1 MWCPWGYYKQV
12 YGAGSD
18 QVSII
23 WYSCQQMIGTMTFP
37 RAPIVI
43 TMKYL
48 PKPQKEQWGLYAD
61 VHAGRGATVILPL
74 SFWFKK
80 NSCAHKAIC
89 LFTFFT
95 FSPFQQCTIMSGGAS
110 LSEQLEV
117 LLISSNDWFQ
127 AFIAAQRDT
136 FVADLQSLGFQ
147 EPPFAA
153 QRHGPSTRNQR
164 RARNRLLVIG
174 WVFGAHNEL
183 IWHP

>member
-1 MWCPWGYYKQV
+1 
-12 YGAGSD
+12 
-18 QVSII
+18 
-23 WYSCQQMIGTMTFP
+23 
-37 RAPIVI
+37 
-43 TMKYL
+43 
-48 PKPQKEQWGLYAD
+48 
-61 VHAGRGATVILPL
+61 
-74 SFWFKK
+74 
-80 NSCAHKAIC
+80 
-89 LFTFFT
+89 
-95 FSPFQQCTIMSGGAS
+95 MSGGAS

-174 WVFGAHNEL
+174 WVFGAGASLFSQWLCFFNMFLLSCLFNCILHIQIIRE
-183 IWHP
+183 

>member
-1 MWCPWGYYKQV
+1 MGAITEQRPCGVLWGYYKQV

-61 VHAGRGATVILPL
+61 VHAGRGAKVILPL

-89 LFTFFT
+89 LFTF
-95 FSPFQQCTIMSGGAS
+95 SPERLRWHFGVLRFVLRCV
-110 LSEQLEV
+110 V
-117 LLISSNDWFQ
+117 LLPK
-127 AFIAAQRDT
+127 A
-136 FVADLQSLGFQ
+136 
-147 EPPFAA
+147 
-153 QRHGPSTRNQR
+153 R
-164 RARNRLLVIG
+164 RALVCHLSQPTIRLSCSLPTSRLQKPSQATSFLALVDM
-174 WVFGAHNEL
+174 WEL
-183 IWHP
+183 A